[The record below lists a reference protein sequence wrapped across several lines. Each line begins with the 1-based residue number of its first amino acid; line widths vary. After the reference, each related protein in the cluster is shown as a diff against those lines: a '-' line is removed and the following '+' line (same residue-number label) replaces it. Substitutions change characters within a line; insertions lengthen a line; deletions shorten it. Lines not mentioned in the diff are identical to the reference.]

1 MPSRHY
7 VLVSLI
13 RTLRARLP
21 SLRSVVPSRHLT
33 PIANYGQ
40 AIPVANN
47 PQCQYFCADAYSIQE
62 RKNSKLVN
70 AVSLPAQSVHGTFAI
85 VKSAR
90 RKYLWI
96 IKTMENLLRENFHE
110 KQGNFRDKAPRKNYL
125 RANFH
130 GLAYNF
136 YGHIRQFF
144 RSYRIVS
151 P

>member
-70 AVSLPAQSVHGTFAI
+70 AASRPAQRVKTAFAI

-90 RKYLWI
+90 RKDLGI
-96 IKTMENLLRENFHE
+96 IKERKICSEKIPTKNEIIFTIKHIVKTIKGQIFTSLLIIFT
-110 KQGNFRDKAPRKNYL
+110 L
-125 RANFH
+125 
-130 GLAYNF
+130 
-136 YGHIRQFF
+136 I
-144 RSYRIVS
+144 
-151 P
+151 

>member
-70 AVSLPAQSVHGTFAI
+70 AASRPAQRVKTAFAI
-85 VKSAR
+85 VKAAR
-90 RKYLWI
+90 RKDLWI
-96 IKTMENLLRENFHE
+96 IKKADICSEKISTETEENSTFKHIVKIIP
-110 KQGNFRDKAPRKNYL
+110 KQIFTSML
-125 RANFH
+125 IIFT
-130 GLAYNF
+130 L
-136 YGHIRQFF
+136 I
-144 RSYRIVS
+144 
-151 P
+151 